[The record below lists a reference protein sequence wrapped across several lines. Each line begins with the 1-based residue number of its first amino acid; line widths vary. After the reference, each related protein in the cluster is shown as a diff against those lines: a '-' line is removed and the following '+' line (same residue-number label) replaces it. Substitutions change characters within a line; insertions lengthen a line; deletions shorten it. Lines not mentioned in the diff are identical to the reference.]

1 MQEPIGRRWALP
13 LLFLVLAAVPFVAQW
28 LGEPF
33 YVTLGARIL
42 IYALAA
48 LALNLVL
55 GFAGLVSFGHAMF
68 LGLGCYAV
76 GILSFYGIGNGWVQ
90 LAVCIGV
97 CALVALVVGTVC
109 LRTSGI
115 GFIMITLAFAQ
126 MFYFL
131 AVSLREYGGDDGLNI
146 YDASAF
152 GLFDLGGS
160 QPVYW
165 AAWALLLAAS
175 LAMLRLRR
183 SPFGMILRATH
194 ANPRRVDALGYSVF
208 GVRLAAYVASGV
220 LTGIAGLL
228 LANLTAFASP
238 SYMSWPVSGELI
250 VMVVI
255 GGLGNVLGPIFGAVA
270 YLLLEEAFKSVTQHW
285 MLLMGPVVVV
295 IAMLARGGY
304 GRSLAWLRGPRPAP
318 ADARTVTPA
327 SAAASSI
334 HGPQVKK
341 AQINEAS
348 V

>member
-1 MQEPIGRRWALP
+1 MQEPSYRRWVLP

-90 LAVCIGV
+90 LAVCIVV

-165 AAWALLLAAS
+165 AAW
-175 LAMLRLRR
+175 
-183 SPFGMILRATH
+183 
-194 ANPRRVDALGYSVF
+194 
-208 GVRLAAYVASGV
+208 
-220 LTGIAGLL
+220 GLL

-255 GGLGNVLGPIFGAVA
+255 GGLGNVLGPIFGAVV
-270 YLLLEEAFKSVTQHW
+270 YLLMEEAFKSVTQHW

-304 GRSLAWLRGPRPAP
+304 GRSLAWLWPAGQAP
-318 ADARTVTPA
+318 A
-327 SAAASSI
+327 
-334 HGPQVKK
+334 QK
-341 AQINEAS
+341 AQASKAEVKEAS

>member
-76 GILSFYGIGNGWVQ
+76 GILSFYGVGNGWVQ

-304 GRSLAWLRGPRPAP
+304 GRSLAWLRGPRLAP

-334 HGPQVKK
+334 HAPQAKK
-341 AQINEAS
+341 ARINEAS